1 MMIMRKLT
9 DDDAL
14 HDVFRL
20 MVALLA
26 CMLMMMRE
34 SARHPQNNTIDASIV
49 FVPITGMRMPIYTP

>member
-34 SARHPQNNTIDASIV
+34 SAPPPKQHN
-49 FVPITGMRMPIYTP
+49 